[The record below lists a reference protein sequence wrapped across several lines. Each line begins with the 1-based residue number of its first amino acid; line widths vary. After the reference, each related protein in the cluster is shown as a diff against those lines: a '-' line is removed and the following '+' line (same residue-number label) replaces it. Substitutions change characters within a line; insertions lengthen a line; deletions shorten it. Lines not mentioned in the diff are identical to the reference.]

1 MTVQMNHATLVV
13 HPSAKFGLPSVARTT
28 AQIAKHF
35 TKEALMNPTFEDFLQ
50 QLPPAVLGI
59 FWLFGILLV
68 ISIGVILIV
77 RYRGAFM
84 PQTTAPAAKN
94 KPAPAPKSSATGD
107 MPDMSVLL
115 GIDAA
120 PNVTSPSVAAE
131 PMEVAGEVPRQ
142 AGIVR
147 VKLTNG
153 KTLEAAEL
161 LVMLRDRK
169 TDELIVQIGDLAYTG
184 AEANIDAEY
193 SRRFVRLMRELREI
207 APQLGSNGGG
217 ALPVVESPVIAAPAP
232 APARASGRGNAPKPE
247 APVELDLATEI
258 NRRVQAKVAK
268 TDAFSGRVIQ
278 VMNSS
283 DGGVRIEVDRQFYSA
298 VDEITDVDV
307 RELIAG
313 AIADWQA
320 GR

>member
-1 MTVQMNHATLVV
+1 M
-13 HPSAKFGLPSVARTT
+13 ARTT

-59 FWLFGILLV
+59 FWLFCILLV

-84 PQTTAPAAKN
+84 TQTAAPAAKN
-94 KPAPAPKSSATGD
+94 KPAPASKSSATGD
-107 MPDMSVLL
+107 MPDLSVLL
-115 GIDAA
+115 GIADAS
-120 PNVTSPSVAAE
+120 NMTSAAVAAQ
-131 PMEVAGEVPRQ
+131 PMAIAGEVPRQ
-142 AGIVR
+142 PGIVH
-147 VKLTNG
+147 VKLANG

-169 TDELIVQIGDLAYTG
+169 TDELIVQIGDLAYSG
-184 AEANIDAEY
+184 SEANIDAEY

-217 ALPVVESPVIAAPAP
+217 APPIVESPVMVAPVPAP
-232 APARASGRGNAPKPE
+232 VRVSGRGNAPKPE
-247 APVELDLATEI
+247 ATVELDLATEI

-268 TDAFSGRVIQ
+268 TDAFAGRVIQ
-278 VMNSS
+278 VMNAP

-307 RELIAG
+307 RELIAS